1 MRKETNPL
9 NQEKKGEIV
18 WAAKMNE
25 ILAAYANMAAAA
37 ASSNNGPGSMSGG
50 NGANPANS
58 GLSLAA
64 LGLANPSQMDLATAQ
79 AFANPHNPF
88 YLAAAA
94 AAAAAANGPMGGG
107 GGPVGFN
114 SSNHPAPGSHMG
126 LPGNH
131 HHHHHHSQLHNSVN
145 TMHPN
150 NNSHLGH
157 HHLSVSVS
165 NNNHQP
171 STPQSS
177 LRHSQLSPQSNSS
190 GGGGSGGGG
199 GERGVRKPKCA
210 RCRNHGMVSWLKGHK
225 RHCKYKDCLCAKCNL
240 IAERQ
245 RVMAAQVALK
255 RQQAA
260 EDVVAMTMRCISP
273 SSGQLPPGPVF
284 LDPSAVNDDQDE
296 DDQDQDDQ
304 EEAHRHPSVK
314 RVATKHQNGKGIK
327 RPTSEH
333 NASFGVNDG

>member
-1 MRKETNPL
+1 
-9 NQEKKGEIV
+9 
-18 WAAKMNE
+18 MNE

-37 ASSNNGPGSMSGG
+37 ASSNSGPGSGG
-50 NGANPANS
+50 GANPGG

-64 LGLANPSQMDLATAQ
+64 LGLGNPGQMD
-79 AFANPHNPF
+79 FANPHNSF

-107 GGPVGFN
+107 PVGFG
-114 SSNHPAPGSHMG
+114 SNHAAPGPHMV
-126 LPGNH
+126 LPGA
-131 HHHHHHSQLHNSVN
+131 HHHHHHSQLHNPAN
-145 TMHPN
+145 PMHPS
-150 NNSHLGH
+150 NSHH

-165 NNNHQP
+165 NNSHQP
-171 STPQSS
+171 STPQSAM
-177 LRHSQLSPQSNSS
+177 RHSQLSPQSNSS
-190 GGGGSGGGG
+190 GGGGSGGGGG

-260 EDVVAMTMRCISP
+260 EDVIAMTMRCISP

-284 LDPSAVNDDQDE
+284 LETRSAAANDEHDLGDEDDEDEDQDE
-296 DDQDQDDQ
+296 V
-304 EEAHRHPSVK
+304 RHASAK
-314 RVATKHQNGKGIK
+314 RSISRSESKHQNGKGTK
-327 RPTSEH
+327 RPASEH
-333 NASFGVNDG
+333 NATFGVNDG